1 MAQTLSPLMS
11 CPFMQVKYCLKLRK
25 EHNPAIPSTT
35 FPKYNN
41 VMYVHVFVGF
51 KSLTHGVM
59 GGLTSIAQQTYDGA
73 SQRGFEVCPF
83 MFVMILHCY
92 IKHIIAMLYC
102 FRMYL
107 HCVSNF
113 TCET

>member
-1 MAQTLSPLMS
+1 MR
-11 CPFMQVKYCLKLRK
+11 VKYCLKLKK
-25 EHNPAIPSTT
+25 EYHPAIPSTT
-35 FPKYNN
+35 FPKNNN

-83 MFVMILHCY
+83 MSVMILHCY
-92 IKHIIAMLYC
+92 IKHILFLCYVAFGCTYTVSLT
-102 FRMYL
+102 L
-107 HCVSNF
+107 HAKLSA
-113 TCET
+113 